1 MFYANNSA
9 INKPL
14 SFAKG
19 GFLGRN
25 NLGQLL
31 LNDIGCYIFYLKTTL
46 GIHSNAPSC
55 VLSIFFFRFY

>member
-14 SFAKG
+14 SLAKG

-31 LNDIGCYIFYLKTTL
+31 LNDIGCDIFYFP
-46 GIHSNAPSC
+46 HVS
-55 VLSIFFFRFY
+55 